1 MITCGCNFF
10 EWGTFLRRME
20 NYLMDIYEEPE
31 QVLALN
37 DQLLERHLK
46 NLETHSKYLNGIVD
60 IVRFGDDLGMNNNMF
75 MSLENTVP
83 YSNRIIQRLMSM
95 YINTAA

>member
-1 MITCGCNFF
+1 
-10 EWGTFLRRME
+10 
-20 NYLMDIYEEPE
+20 MDIYEEPE

-46 NLETHSKYLNGIVD
+46 NLENTCKYLDGIVD

-83 YSNRIIQRLMSM
+83 YSNRIIPRSMSM
-95 YINTAA
+95 YINTAV

>member
-1 MITCGCNFF
+1 MGHSNEKYFWETLRERCLVLKNSTDRALMITCGCNFF

-37 DQLLERHLK
+37 DQLLEQA
-46 NLETHSKYLNGIVD
+46 T
-60 IVRFGDDLGMNNNMF
+60 
-75 MSLENTVP
+75 
-83 YSNRIIQRLMSM
+83 
-95 YINTAA
+95 

>member
-1 MITCGCNFF
+1 MSCTEEQHRPCPDDHLRMQLLRM
-10 EWGTFLRRME
+10 GTFLRRME

-46 NLETHSKYLNGIVD
+46 NLE
-60 IVRFGDDLGMNNNMF
+60 
-75 MSLENTVP
+75 NTCKVP
-83 YSNRIIQRLMSM
+83 
-95 YINTAA
+95 